1 MFVFKGR
8 ANEFE
13 SHENAREGTP
23 IWMYV
28 EGTIVPILSKLM
40 PLSAEHSPMFSSD
53 QIHQAAGVLDTN
65 TFELK
70 TLDDVRMWLRY

>member
-1 MFVFKGR
+1 MPIFKGS

-13 SHENAREGTP
+13 SHEKAREGTP

-28 EGTIVPILSKLM
+28 EGTVVPVLRKLM
-40 PLSAEHSPMFSSD
+40 PLSGGDAPMFSSD

-70 TLDDVRMWLRY
+70 TLENVRI